1 MRNYSAPS
9 TEPASSSLAK
19 SPEGFG
25 PVRGSLSS
33 GSGDHSPGWEEYDPS
48 RHAAGSNGHMPPYR
62 ADRKAEK
69 LPLAAQFRARVK
81 AAKRAKS

>member
-1 MRNYSAPS
+1 
-9 TEPASSSLAK
+9 
-19 SPEGFG
+19 
-25 PVRGSLSS
+25 
-33 GSGDHSPGWEEYDPS
+33 
-48 RHAAGSNGHMPPYR
+48 MPPYR